1 MLWYFVGQA
10 DFFFCETSRL
20 RRQQGNNWCYFT
32 EKSSRVKMRKSW
44 RTHMRFCFE
53 LYFLGK
59 IPLSLKPRWY
69 YCPCSPPAAEYAL
82 ALYAISDSQ
91 LSRDG
96 LGHLLK
102 GWIVR
107 GTTTRIYHIG
117 LTDSSTQIG
126 TVPIYSI
133 LISVL
138 PTARHWPDTEC
149 SGSSGFIP

>member
-1 MLWYFVGQA
+1 
-10 DFFFCETSRL
+10 
-20 RRQQGNNWCYFT
+20 
-32 EKSSRVKMRKSW
+32 
-44 RTHMRFCFE
+44 MRFCFE

-107 GTTTRIYHIG
+107 GTTSRRLPYWAKG
-117 LTDSSTQIG
+117 LFYPSWNKSPNLQLVG
-126 TVPIYSI
+126 G
-133 LISVL
+133 SVADCQAL
-138 PTARHWPDTEC
+138 T
-149 SGSSGFIP
+149 